1 MEKLREFLEDY
12 WKIICILLI
21 VIIVICFIF
30 LRKSKKNK
38 DEEATTPASSSGY
51 SEDMVDMGEDD
62 RNGDYWSIPEKDLQ
76 TEPEDV
82 WTIPENELNN

>member
-1 MEKLREFLEDY
+1 MEKLKEFLEDY

-21 VIIVICFIF
+21 VIIVVCFIF

-38 DEEATTPASSSGY
+38 DEETTPTSSSGY
-51 SEDMVDMGEDD
+51 SEDMVNMGEDD
-62 RNGDYWSIPEKDLQ
+62 INGDIWTIPENESQ
-76 TEPEDV
+76 TEPQDI